1 MNIIPFVW
9 ILAFRALG
17 RRDPARSRRESLQ
30 TYPRKEENMEFSAG
44 AIEWVVT
51 ALLWIVAAIWIGV
64 ISVAALSNL
73 WRFFFGR
80 KEEDE

>member
-1 MNIIPFVW
+1 
-9 ILAFRALG
+9 
-17 RRDPARSRRESLQ
+17 
-30 TYPRKEENMEFSAG
+30 MEFSGG

-51 ALLWIVAAIWIGV
+51 TLIWIVAAIWIVV
-64 ISVAALSNL
+64 ISVAVLSNL

>member
-1 MNIIPFVW
+1 
-9 ILAFRALG
+9 
-17 RRDPARSRRESLQ
+17 
-30 TYPRKEENMEFSAG
+30 MEFSAG